1 MGRKSR
7 RVKPKNA
14 RMPFVAR
21 TFEGL
26 PHEGDWIALRE
37 FVPAAHAVVT
47 LRDSDRPVRICSLL
61 PGAGAG
67 LVREDG
73 EILVGL
79 QVQHNYGDISRDIA
93 HVIELALDAEPGRP
107 IAMTDP
113 GVGPRLQDLLAPD
126 TSFDV
131 TVEDSFFYWIDTDDT
146 SDVSE
151 PDTWETGADP
161 AILSALEAAN
171 QNIAPTTKLDNAES
185 AYVTQMGD
193 RTYLRWILPHD
204 ESAVL
209 TALARLH
216 VAGADAIG
224 DQTKLIGM
232 FRAHGLLVPVWEL
245 LDVKAAAVDELM
257 PDFSARLDEALADD
271 SDLTAEI
278 RSARQGLSTRQLTIR

>member
-37 FVPAAHAVVT
+37 FVPAAHGVVT

-93 HVIELALDAEPGRP
+93 HVIELALDTEPGRP
-107 IAMTDP
+107 VTMDDP

-126 TSFDV
+126 SSFNV
-131 TVEDSFFYWIDTDDT
+131 TVENDFFYWIESEDV
-146 SDVSE
+146 SDLSE
-151 PDTWETGADP
+151 PDTWVTSADP
-161 AILSALEAAN
+161 AMLSALEAAN
-171 QNIAPTTKLDNAES
+171 QSIAPTTKLANVAS

-193 RTYLRWILPHD
+193 HTYLRWILPHD
-204 ESAVL
+204 ESALL

-216 VAGADAIG
+216 VAGASAIG
-224 DQTKLIGM
+224 DQTRLIGM

-245 LDVKAAAVDELM
+245 HDIKAAALDELM
-257 PDFSARLDEALADD
+257 PDFCARLDESLADD
-271 SDLTAEI
+271 SDLTPQI